1 MGNGV
6 MVSRTEA
13 AARKGSIC
21 HRKPKTTA
29 LIGGI
34 FGCIIVFP
42 INGYTTSTM
51 NWQTFS
57 NVAFAFQI
65 TPDLLAEGIVFALFM
80 GFIGGLSPSIRA
92 ARLPVSVTLREL

>member
-29 LIGGI
+29 LI
-34 FGCIIVFP
+34 GCIIVFP

-65 TPDLLAEGIVFALFM
+65 TPDLLIEGILFALFM
-80 GFIGGLSPSIRA
+80 GFIGGLAPSIRA
-92 ARLPVSVTLREL
+92 ARLPVSVALREL